1 MEQKKLSLG
10 RMIDLFGK
18 RMVAQKKGMLSEESL
33 LSLLSDADSAHRSLG
48 FCCLSSTEDLA
59 VKYSVVL
66 AEFRLKPENQELL
79 PGIEEALK

>member
-18 RMVAQKKGMLSEESL
+18 RMVANEKGLLGEESL

-59 VKYSVVL
+59 LKYSVIL

-79 PGIEEALK
+79 LDIDEALK